1 MSEIKLCIFD
11 MDGLLLDSERQMWL
25 ANEMKIIEEL
35 GYKPDYD
42 LLTTTMGVTRQ
53 TFKEGILNHYG
64 NQFPI
69 DKFYEK
75 IAVYNDEMIN
85 NNQIDI
91 CKGTIELLKFL
102 KENNI
107 TSRVATSTA
116 KETAIRMLKN
126 TKLYDYFEKIIYGD
140 EIKNSKPA
148 PDIYLKALEGFD
160 KDEALI
166 FEDSH
171 NGSRAAINA
180 GIKLIIVPNIA
191 KLTKEDKEEAFKVL
205 NSLDET
211 INIIKDI
218 NKIK

>member
-1 MSEIKLCIFD
+1 MKTGKSEKDAIEEFGRRAGLPCYRKMS
-11 MDGLLLDSERQMWL
+11 GLLVNYIQ
-25 ANEMKIIEEL
+25 KT
-35 GYKPDYD
+35 YPDEVD
-42 LLTTTMGVTRQ
+42 MNMTTNGTLLT
-53 TFKEGILNHYG
+53 K
-64 NQFPI
+64 
-69 DKFYEK
+69 DK
-75 IAVYNDEMIN
+75 V
-85 NNQIDI
+85 
-91 CKGTIELLKFL
+91 LFL

-191 KLTKEDKEEAFKVL
+191 KLTKEDKEEAFKVI

-211 INIIKDI
+211 INTIKDI